1 MIPVFPDFI
10 SRAIIYSSD
19 EIQEYKIEQHKNIIK
34 IFLKLFENSDKLKI
48 YSKIEKEFHLLFS
61 KLSLK
66 EVKIE
71 FNNYQENDFK
81 RKLKRIE
88 RKCL

>member
-1 MIPVFPDFI
+1 MEREFDHRLTEVEE
-10 SRAIIYSSD
+10 RA
-19 EIQEYKIEQHKNIIK
+19 
-34 IFLKLFENSDKLKI
+34 KLLENSDKSKI
-48 YSKIEKEFHLLFS
+48 YSKIKKEFHLLFS
-61 KLSLK
+61 RLNLK